1 MDGLTFSPVHEL
13 SALMLAGQVT
23 SRSLVDAYLAR
34 IDAHGARLHAFV
46 ATYAD
51 EARRAAD
58 AADQAIAAGYRLGPF
73 HGIPVVLK
81 DNIDMAGRVTTGGS
95 RHWEHRVSGTTA
107 HLVDRLIAAG
117 LIILGKTH
125 SVEFAMGSFGT
136 NQYMGTPRN
145 PWDSREHRAPGGSSS
160 GTGVAVAAA
169 LSPWG
174 VGTDTGGSVR
184 IPASWC
190 GVTALK
196 PTVGRVS
203 THGVIALANTL
214 DTPGPMCRDVE
225 DCAILYDLMR
235 DTGGPLEGVM
245 AGLKR
250 GIRGLVI
257 ARLPEQEREQVEAD
271 VLAAYDESLAV
282 LKGLG
287 ADIVDMQ
294 LPLSF
299 QEIGARTGRIVGAE
313 GYANVGHLVEDP
325 SLPIDDAIRPRIL
338 LGKDMRSVEYIRLLR
353 EREAHKDAWNR
364 AFRGVDVFALPT
376 TATAAPLLD
385 EIDQAGIA
393 STMTRPA
400 NYVDWCAVALP
411 NGFTKKGLP
420 TSLQLACPAFDERTA
435 LRTAWAYEQATTW
448 RHQRPALA

>member
-1 MDGLTFSPVHEL
+1 MDSLTFSPVHEL
-13 SALMLAGQVT
+13 SALMLAGRVT
-23 SRSLVDAYLAR
+23 SRVLTDAYLAR
-34 IDAHGARLHAFV
+34 IEAHGERLHAFV

-58 AADQAIAAGYRLGPF
+58 AADQAIAAGYRRGPF

-81 DNIDMAGRVTTGGS
+81 DNIEMAGRVTTGGS
-95 RHWEHRVSGTTA
+95 KHWEHRVSRTTA

-190 GVTALK
+190 GVTGLK

-214 DTPGPMCRDVE
+214 DTPGPICRDVE
-225 DCAILYDLMR
+225 DCAILFDVMQGA
-235 DTGGPLEGVM
+235 GGPREDVM
-245 AGLKR
+245 VGLKR

-257 ARLPEQEREQVEAD
+257 AQLPDPEREQVEAE
-271 VLAAYDESLAV
+271 VLAAYDASLA
-282 LKGLG
+282 LMKSLG
-287 ADIVDMQ
+287 ADIVDVT

-299 QEIGARTGRIVGAE
+299 DEIGQRAGRIIGAE

-325 SLPIDDAIRPRIL
+325 TLRIDDAVRPRIL
-338 LGKDMRSVEYIRLLR
+338 LGKNMRSVEYIQLLR
-353 EREAHKDAWNR
+353 DREAHKQAWNR
-364 AFRGVDVFALPT
+364 AFTGIDAFALPT

-411 NGFTKKGLP
+411 NGFTTKGLP
-420 TSLQLACPAFDERTA
+420 TSLQLACPAFDERMA
-435 LRTAWAYEQATTW
+435 LRTAWAYEQATKW
-448 RHQRPALA
+448 RHERPALA